1 MRAHQ
6 TPHAIL
12 LHTAHEEVRDPQ
24 GVEEITG
31 ALFFLAV
38 VLAQVQ
44 EVEDVRVPRLQVNG
58 ESSRTFVATLQ
69 NEQTNNKWRTGVNP
83 IQRDLNTGLV
93 AKWLSF
99 HTPFKFQ
106 K

>member
-24 GVEEITG
+24 GVEEITC

-69 NEQTNNKWRTGVNP
+69 NEQTNDESG
-83 IQRDLNTGLV
+83 GLGSI
-93 AKWLSF
+93 LYSGI
-99 HTPFKFQ
+99 
-106 K
+106 